1 MKVYII
7 EEPNDYGYENELHG
21 VYSTKEGALAT
32 ILAMPCASLA
42 NDEIDE
48 TDPDNT
54 VAACFVDGEWYRVL
68 EFDVQHFKQ

>member
-7 EEPNDYGYENELHG
+7 QEPNDYDEVVLHG

-32 ILAMPCASLA
+32 ILAMPYASLA

-48 TDPDNT
+48 CDPDNT

-68 EFDVQHFKQ
+68 EFEVQHFKQ